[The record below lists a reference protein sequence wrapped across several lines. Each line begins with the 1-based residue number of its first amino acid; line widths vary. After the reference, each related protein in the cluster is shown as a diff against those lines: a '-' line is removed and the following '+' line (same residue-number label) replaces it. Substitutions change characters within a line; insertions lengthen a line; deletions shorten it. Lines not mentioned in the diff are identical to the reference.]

1 MSSHNAHV
9 EEIPGFFLHLVIA
22 TLGMFFIDIVVW
34 LVFSVLFSL
43 LGIHGLT
50 FGTAYN
56 PFFWIPALITGFLV
70 NRRLATRSAVL
81 IGILAAVFLFVII
94 WWDASS
100 LSRSEY
106 YVHLTGGH
114 YWRYSVQQLLSPSD
128 RDCGSSECLGK
139 LLVTVPTVISVAY
152 SIGAWVGL
160 QSSCQSNAEHPAA
173 DSAAGTSLS

>member
-1 MSSHNAHV
+1 MSAHNAHV
-9 EEIPGFFLHLVIA
+9 EDIPGFFLHLVIA

-34 LVFSVLFSL
+34 LAFSV
-43 LGIHGLT
+43 LGIHGST
-50 FGTAYN
+50 FGTAYD

-94 WWDASS
+94 WWDARG

-139 LLVTVPTVISVAY
+139 LLLTVPAVISFAY

-160 QSSCQSNAEHPAA
+160 QSSRQSNAERPAT
-173 DSAAGTSLS
+173 DSAAGKSLS